1 MANPG
6 NVTLQCQSLYRT
18 DAVYMLYF
26 KQKASHNRP
35 CTCIK
40 SSIMSNCYTIPLIS
54 DPNREVS
61 GGLDSTAVTLQY
73 RRGGCPLPTS
83 VPECSDSH
91 ELETLMPSGSQE
103 SGQPLEEAPEE
114 QSLMASANPGEGE
127 DNPAPE
133 PKVKTCWGKLSSTLA
148 LYTLLFFF

>member
-1 MANPG
+1 MK
-6 NVTLQCQSLYRT
+6 YI
-18 DAVYMLYF
+18 YF
-26 KQKASHNRP
+26 TPLP
-35 CTCIK
+35 CTYINLQ
-40 SSIMSNCYTIPLIS
+40 SSIISNCYTIPLIS

-133 PKVKTCWGKLSSTLA
+133 PKVKTCWGGAFLQIGLVHSFIIFLKLLVEG
-148 LYTLLFFF
+148 